1 MLKKSQSTKGN
12 DRTRNKVL
20 WKWHM
25 KKCLDCKKILEKRK
39 DKQLVM
45 LVKDNNYEYE
55 AYDMIWWIR
64 VDKISSKWIKKFFV
78 LVISSM
84 L

>member
-1 MLKKSQSTKGN
+1 
-12 DRTRNKVL
+12 
-20 WKWHM
+20 M

-55 AYDMIWWIR
+55 AYDMI
-64 VDKISSKWIKKFFV
+64 
-78 LVISSM
+78 
-84 L
+84 